1 MAEVMDKPSGL
12 EVRVSGDLVL
22 VEQRGEMD
30 EATLRLCQQRVL
42 ELAAET
48 GLRRVLY
55 DAREMIAPPAWL
67 TLKQQE
73 LDDQPDAMLLRRA
86 IVVPGTKIAY
96 LARIAFGEG
105 DYRVFYDDID
115 AARAWLRHGG

>member
-1 MAEVMDKPSGL
+1 MEVNNSTTPSTL
-12 EVRVSGDLVL
+12 VVRVSGDVLL
-22 VEQRGEMD
+22 VEQQGEMD

-42 ELAAET
+42 ELANET

-67 TLKQQE
+67 TLMQQD
-73 LDDQPDAMLLRRA
+73 LDDQLGGMKLRRA

-105 DYRVFYDDID
+105 EDRVFYDDID
-115 AARAWLRHGG
+115 AALAWLRGA

>member
-1 MAEVMDKPSGL
+1 MEANKGATPPTLV
-12 EVRVSGDLVL
+12 VRVSGDVLL
-22 VEQRGEMD
+22 VEQQGEMD

-42 ELAAET
+42 ELANET

-67 TLKQQE
+67 TLTQQD
-73 LDDQPDAMLLRRA
+73 LDGDLGGMKLRRA
-86 IVVPGTKIAY
+86 IVVPGTKMAY

-105 DYRVFYDDID
+105 DDRVFYDDID
-115 AARAWLRHGG
+115 AALAWLRGA